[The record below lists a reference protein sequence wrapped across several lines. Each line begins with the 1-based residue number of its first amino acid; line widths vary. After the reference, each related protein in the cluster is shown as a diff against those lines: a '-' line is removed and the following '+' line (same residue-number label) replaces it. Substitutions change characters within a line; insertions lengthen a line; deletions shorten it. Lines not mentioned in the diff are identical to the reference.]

1 MRISNLIKSNQSIS
15 LFPFLLL
22 AGIVSREAD
31 LFADDIFHYE
41 RRIVNHVEAAKAA
54 AGIGSERQVNKL
66 LRLAEMKSI
75 APTVSTF
82 RTST

>member
-1 MRISNLIKSNQSIS
+1 M
-15 LFPFLLL
+15 LL